1 MEYKHKK
8 EDAQRESGRALN
20 KAQYLL
26 ENFKR
31 GKAVAYSEYDKI
43 DIDLADGYTALGL
56 AYAQLALTYN
66 EKLK

>member
-43 DIDLADGYTALGL
+43 NEIKM
-56 AYAQLALTYN
+56 LTVDF
-66 EKLK
+66 LKYDYYC